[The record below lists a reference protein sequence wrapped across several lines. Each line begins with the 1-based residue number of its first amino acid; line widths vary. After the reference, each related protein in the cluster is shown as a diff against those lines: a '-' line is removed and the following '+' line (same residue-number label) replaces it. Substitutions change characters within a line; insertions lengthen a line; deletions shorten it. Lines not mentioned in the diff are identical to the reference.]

1 MKRNTKKGPRA
12 LRVVAR
18 NDRRAIERSVKEM
31 FADGGQ
37 LVLPILSL
45 VSEARS
51 QLDEVLGEVNRGI
64 LESLLL
70 ASAEERAGAK
80 TPGRASGEVRWYG
93 TQGGRLALGDRKVR
107 LRRPRLRDSEGEVAI
122 PAYELLKRNPGA
134 GMRLKRLVMAGVS
147 TRKYAEVIAPMAQTV
162 GVSRSSV
169 SRKLVEAAEAAM
181 ASLAER
187 SFWHL
192 DILAVYIDGIRIAGQ
207 MIVVAL
213 GLDATGE
220 KHLLGIKPGDTENA
234 QVVKALL
241 VDLAARGI
249 EQDKRRLFIIDGAK
263 ALKSAIQSVYG
274 EAALI
279 QRCRTHKVR
288 NVLENIADK
297 NVRAQTRAVMRAAFK
312 AGSAKEGRKKL
323 QTHAAWLKTDHTD
336 AAASLLEGLDE
347 MFTVN
352 DLGLTPAHIRCLG
365 TTNIVEN
372 PNGTLRVI
380 TRRVSRW
387 RDREMIERWAALAYL
402 EAEKRFRKI
411 QGHDDLWILAQAL
424 GRTEHRV
431 DRQTK
436 AA

>member
-1 MKRNTKKGPRA
+1 MERNTKDGPQGLRA
-12 LRVVAR
+12 VAR

-31 FADGGQ
+31 FANGGQ

-45 VSEARS
+45 VTEARA
-51 QLDEVLGEVNRGI
+51 QLEDVLGEVNREI

-80 TPGRASGEVRWYG
+80 TPGRASGQVRWYG
-93 TQGGRLALGDRKVR
+93 TQGGRLPLGDRQVR
-107 LRRPRLRDSEGEVAI
+107 LRRPRLRDSAGEVVI
-122 PAYELLKRNPGA
+122 PAYECLKRDPGA
-134 GMRLKRLVMAGVS
+134 GGRLRRLVMAGVS
-147 TRKYAEVIAPMAQTV
+147 TRKYAEVIPPMAKSV
-162 GVSRSSV
+162 GIKRSSV
-169 SRKLVEAAEAAM
+169 SRKLVEAAQAAM
-181 ASLAER
+181 AKLAER
-187 SFWHL
+187 RFDAI

-207 MIVVAL
+207 MIVVAV
-213 GLDATGE
+213 GLDVKGD

-234 QVVKALL
+234 AVVKALL
-241 VDLAARGI
+241 TDLVERGI
-249 EQDKRRLFIIDGAK
+249 GQEKRRLFIIDGAK

-274 EAALI
+274 EAAAI

-288 NVLENIADK
+288 NVLEAIADK
-297 NVRAQTRAVMRAAFK
+297 TVRAQTGAVMRAAFK
-312 AGSAKEGRKKL
+312 LPAKEGKKKL
-323 QTHAAWLKTDHTD
+323 QTHAAWLKAEHVD
-336 AAASLLEGLDE
+336 AAGSLLEGIDE

-352 DLGLTPAHIRCLG
+352 DLGLTPALIRCLA

-387 RDREMIERWAALAYL
+387 RDRDMIERWAALAYL
-402 EAEKRFRKI
+402 EAEQRFRKI
-411 QGHDDLWILAQAL
+411 QGHRDIWVLAQAL
-424 GRTEHRV
+424 GRTEQLV

>member
-1 MKRNTKKGPRA
+1 MKRSTKKGPRA

-31 FADGGQ
+31 FANGGQ

-45 VSEARS
+45 VTEARA
-51 QLDEVLGEVNRGI
+51 QLEDVLGEVNREI

-80 TPGRASGEVRWYG
+80 TPGRASGEIRWYG
-93 TQGGRLALGDRKVR
+93 TQGGRVPLGDRQLR
-107 LRRPRLRDSEGEVAI
+107 LRRPRLRDGAGEVGI
-122 PAYELLKRNPGA
+122 PAYECLKRDPGA
-134 GMRLKRLVMAGVS
+134 GTRLHRLVMAGVS
-147 TRKYAEVIAPMAQTV
+147 TRKYAEVIPPMAKSV
-162 GVSRSSV
+162 GIARSSV
-169 SRKLVEAAEAAM
+169 SRKLVEAAQAAM
-181 ASLAER
+181 ATLAER
-187 SFWHL
+187 RFDEI

-207 MIVVAL
+207 MIVVAV
-213 GLDATGE
+213 GLDSVGT

-234 QVVKALL
+234 AVVKALL
-241 VDLAARGI
+241 GELAERGI
-249 EQDKRRLFIIDGAK
+249 GQNKRRLFIIDGAK
-263 ALKSAIQSVYG
+263 ALRSAIQSVYG

-288 NVLENIADK
+288 NVLDAIADK
-297 NVRAQTRAVMRAAFK
+297 TTRQQTGAVMRAAFK
-312 AGSAKEGRKKL
+312 LPAKEGRKKL
-323 QTHAAWLKTDHTD
+323 QTHAAWLKADHAD

-352 DLGLTPAHIRCLG
+352 DLGLTPALIRCLS

-387 RDREMIERWAALAYL
+387 RDRDMIERWAALAYL
-402 EAEKRFRKI
+402 EAERRFRKI
-411 QGHDDLWILAQAL
+411 QGHRDLWILTQAL
-424 GRTEHRV
+424 GRTEHKV